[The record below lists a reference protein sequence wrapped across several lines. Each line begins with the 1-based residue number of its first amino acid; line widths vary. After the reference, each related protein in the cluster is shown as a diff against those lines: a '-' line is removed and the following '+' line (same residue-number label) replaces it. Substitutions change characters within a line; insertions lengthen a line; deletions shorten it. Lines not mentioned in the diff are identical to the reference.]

1 MYSIWRSANVCH
13 SLHNYGDG
21 ALTEALPMKTEKKC
35 NAIVFGLTSNHIFAV
50 ACVMMDLKRISSS
63 QLDEVVIIHDG
74 IIPEDQKLL
83 ESILPT
89 RFIHY
94 EFPLTSERVLYAP
107 SVQYFTKM
115 VFTKFECLRLLDS
128 YKNIV
133 WMDYDIVIQ
142 QDISELFSPCDA
154 GIKIMRG
161 GVWVNEQ
168 VLEPVAEYEMN
179 AEGMSA
185 GLFVLQDHL
194 KDYMEMY
201 RFCYAKLEQYAPIL
215 HMPDQAIFDFM
226 IQEFEVRPDLIDG
239 RVYAVHPTNLAKVE
253 QATILHSWGQPK
265 FWNGIYNAQW
275 QTNYHAWLQMGGS
288 KYKPLTLFDKVCR
301 KLQKILRRIRLF

>member
-1 MYSIWRSANVCH
+1 
-13 SLHNYGDG
+13 
-21 ALTEALPMKTEKKC
+21 MKTEKKC

-50 ACVMMDLKRISSS
+50 ACVMMDLKRIASS

-74 IIPEDQKLL
+74 IAPEDQKLL

-89 RFIHY
+89 RFILY
-94 EFPLTSERVLYAP
+94 DFPLTSDRVLYAR

-133 WMDYDIVIQ
+133 WMDYDVVIQ
-142 QDISELFSPCDA
+142 RDISELFSYCDA

-161 GVWVNEQ
+161 GLSVKEQ

-179 AEGMSA
+179 AEGISA

-194 KDYMEMY
+194 KNYMEMY
-201 RFCYAKLEQYAPIL
+201 RFCYAKLEHYAPIL
-215 HMPDQAIFDFM
+215 YMPDQAIFDFM
-226 IQEFEVRPDLIDG
+226 IQEYEVEPALLDG
-239 RVYAVHPTNLAKVE
+239 GVYAIHPTSLAKTA
-253 QATILHSWGQPK
+253 QAKIIHSWGQPK

-288 KYKPLTLFDKVCR
+288 EYKPLTILDKIRR
-301 KLQKILRRIRLF
+301 KVQKILRRIRVF